1 MKYKCHIG
9 DVIIFP
15 FIYLWLGHCAP
26 SLKFVQP
33 LFHIFPIA
41 KGTAL
46 PTHEKTRTLQEKKTL
61 TLEKLCHAEL

>member
-1 MKYKCHIG
+1 MSQKFG
-9 DVIIFP
+9 DVIFFP

-41 KGTAL
+41 KGTTL
-46 PTHEKTRTLQEKKTL
+46 SPHEKTRTLQEKKTL
-61 TLEKLCHAEL
+61 ASEKICQAEL